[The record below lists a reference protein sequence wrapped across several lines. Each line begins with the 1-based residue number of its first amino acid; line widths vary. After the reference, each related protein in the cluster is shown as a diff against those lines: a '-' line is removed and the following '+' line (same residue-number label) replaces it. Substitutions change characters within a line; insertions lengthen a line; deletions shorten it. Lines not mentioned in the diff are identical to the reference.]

1 MEYKQFITKFFEN
14 KEKFLKEQLDGFETC
29 LDDTITKALEEI
41 TLQKEIKQRQ
51 IKQLGEEYTE
61 IMIKIKHNKTT
72 LIKSNKE
79 VTDIQEQL
87 KKITELKDREI
98 NEIKELNIDKKEQIK
113 RVQYITAK
121 EKELEGK
128 ELTIST
134 KENLLNQK
142 EKILKRITNGKLN

>member
-1 MEYKQFITKFFEN
+1 MKYKQFITKFFEN

-61 IMIKIKHNKTT
+61 IMIKIKRNKTT

>member
-61 IMIKIKHNKTT
+61 IMIKIKRNKTT

-87 KKITELKDREI
+87 KNITELKDREI

>member
-61 IMIKIKHNKTT
+61 IMIKIKRNKTT

-87 KKITELKDREI
+87 KNITELKDREI

-113 RVQYITAK
+113 RVQYITVK

>member
-61 IMIKIKHNKTT
+61 IMIKIKRNKTT

>member
-87 KKITELKDREI
+87 KNITELKDREI